1 MEIKSLK
8 KTIGIVGGM
17 GPHSGADLFRE
28 VLNSEQANSDQDYC
42 SSILMSFPSE
52 ITDRTEFIMDPSNA
66 NPAETIVEVIRK
78 LELVGADVIG
88 IACNTAHSPLIWDRI
103 QELLAIH
110 QFDVTLVNMVE
121 EVSKEILKENQ
132 SNEKVGIL
140 STNGTYLS
148 KVYMNQLEKLQIPS
162 VSIDWKFQNEK
173 IHRMIYDPEFGI
185 KSNPR
190 KIDDRVY
197 QILNEVVA
205 WFEER
210 NVQKLILGCN
220 ELSLLKECHEFQG
233 LTTYDSNQILAQ
245 ALLKKAH
252 TTNNAENVTAQL
264 QTSN

>member
-52 ITDRTEFIMDPSNA
+52 ITDRTEYIMDPTNV
-66 NPAETIVEVIRK
+66 NPAEAIVEVICK
-78 LELVGADVIG
+78 LELVGAEVIG
-88 IACNTAHSPLIWDRI
+88 IACNTAHSPLIWYKI
-103 QELLAIH
+103 QELLTMH
-110 QFDVTLVNMVE
+110 QFDITLVNMIE
-121 EVSKEILKENQ
+121 EVSQEILKENQ
-132 SNEKVGIL
+132 SNEKVGVL

-148 KVYMNQLEKLQIPS
+148 KVYTNQLEKLQIPT
-162 VSIDWKFQNEK
+162 VSLDWQFQNEK

-190 KIDDRVY
+190 QIDDRVY
-197 QILNEVVA
+197 QILSEVVA
-205 WFEER
+205 WFKER

-220 ELSLLKECHEFQG
+220 ELSLLKECDVLQG
-233 LTTYDSNQILAQ
+233 ITTYDSNQILAQ
-245 ALLKKAH
+245 ALLRKAH
-252 TTNNAENVTAQL
+252 NTNTAENVSAQF
-264 QTSN
+264 QTTN